1 MQVSATEEASCS
13 RKVREG
19 MIEVMKE
26 TSKSIIAIET
36 RIGIRGARTAAAMRQ
51 KVKAAG
57 NTLTTRAEKAK
68 EERRTSI
75 TSEET
80 IGTAAAT
87 ATISTE
93 ITTTAG
99 IEIEDRKREDPDLG
113 IEDQDLVME
122 ESDDVCTSNLVWPI
136 FSMYEDELI

>member
-13 RKVREG
+13 KKVREG

-80 IGTAAAT
+80 IVIDAAT

-99 IEIEDRKREDPDLG
+99 IEIE
-113 IEDQDLVME
+113 
-122 ESDDVCTSNLVWPI
+122 
-136 FSMYEDELI
+136 

>member
-1 MQVSATEEASCS
+1 
-13 RKVREG
+13 
-19 MIEVMKE
+19 
-26 TSKSIIAIET
+26 
-36 RIGIRGARTAAAMRQ
+36 MRQ

-80 IGTAAAT
+80 IVIDAAT

-99 IEIEDRKREDPDLG
+99 IEIEDRKREGTNLET
-113 IEDQDLVME
+113 EDRDLVRE
-122 ESDDVCTSNLVWPI
+122 ESDALEMGM
-136 FSMYEDELI
+136 FFKE